1 MHVVNTGKLETRLS
15 DRLDD
20 LKGKPALSIEV
31 KGKVKLI
38 LVEAMNE

>member
-1 MHVVNTGKLETRLS
+1 MKGKLVR
-15 DRLDD
+15 
-20 LKGKPALSIEV
+20 SIEV